1 MAEPSFL
8 PDRYRLLQRLGSGT
22 FATVYLAEDTK
33 MGRHV
38 AVKVVEKSRDLE
50 GRALREAQAAAKLSH
65 PHIVT
70 VFEVTQQ
77 ADRTLLFTEYVE
89 GATLRE
95 LFQKGRLT
103 DSEIVQVGI
112 QACRALEH
120 AHKRGV
126 VHRDIKPE
134 NMMMV
139 RGDGVDVRIMDF
151 GVAHLEDLTSITV
164 DGQLLGTLAYMAPE
178 QLDGHPVDAKTDVYA
193 LALTLYEGLTG
204 TNPYRGKDA
213 GELLRGT
220 AVPVVPRL
228 TRLRPDLPRILADA
242 LELGLE
248 ADPGLR
254 PDAAGMRKQLE
265 RAGRELPE
273 PTEQPTLVM
282 RTVEAIRPVT
292 ERPRVTYAAQRVVAG
307 ACALATTA
315 YVLSHVPFYPEG
327 LARPPGR
334 TGLLSLAPPAGGRG
348 RPDAPAA
355 HPPHRRFRA
364 RMGSALP
371 AGGSDRLR
379 APRLA
384 GTLLGRAAAGCVP
397 LLVTWHLGLILLPL
411 GGLLLRRWGP
421 LGGLLAGSVL
431 AVTAGMEGWALL
443 PYTFS
448 PGPGP
453 MLLATRHVALPGD
466 VLVVVARFLDRS
478 PELLLQVGLFAVFS
492 LPLAV
497 LVRDDPVRR
506 LWVAAGYCAALLL
519 AFAVLPPLLTG
530 ASVALGPLLVALG
543 PCAILVVL
551 IALLTPVTERPLV
564 TSEG

>member
-1 MAEPSFL
+1 MAESSFL

-33 MGRHV
+33 MGRQV

-103 DSEIVQVGI
+103 DGEIVQVGI

-204 TNPYRGKDA
+204 ANPYRGKDA
-213 GELLRGT
+213 GEILRGT
-220 AVPVVPRL
+220 AVLVVPRL
-228 TRLRPDLPRILADA
+228 TRMRPDLPSILADA

-248 ADPGLR
+248 GDPGLR
-254 PDAAGMRKQLE
+254 PDAAGLRKQLE
-265 RAGRELPE
+265 RASRELPE

-282 RTVEAIRPVT
+282 RTVDAIRPMT
-292 ERPRVTYAAQRVVAG
+292 ERPRVTYAAQRVAAG
-307 ACALATTA
+307 VSALATTA
-315 YVLSHVPFYPEG
+315 YILSHVAFYPDSWLVPLVV
-327 LARPPGR
+327 LASF
-334 TGLLSLAPPAGGRG
+334 LSLLVPAAGAGLTLLLLALPIVAFAPGWALLYAPLALVVFALLVWRG
-348 RPDAPAA
+348 RSWAVL
-355 HPPHRRFRA
+355 
-364 RMGSALP
+364 LP
-371 AGGSDRLR
+371 
-379 APRLA
+379 
-384 GTLLGRAAAGCVP
+384 GTVP
-397 LLVTWHLGLILLPL
+397 LLVAWHLGLVLLPL

-453 MLLATRHVALPGD
+453 MLLATRHAALPGD
-466 VLVVVARFLDRS
+466 VLVLVARFLDRS
-478 PELLLQVGLFAVFS
+478 PELLLQVVLFAVFS
-492 LPLAV
+492 LPLAA
-497 LVRDDPVRR
+497 LLRDDLVQR
-506 LWVAAGYCAALLL
+506 LWVAAGYCAGLLL
-519 AFAVLPPLLTG
+519 AFAVLPPVLVGT
-530 ASVALGPLLVALG
+530 SVALGPLLVALG

-551 IALLTPVTERPLV
+551 IALLTPVAERPLV